1 MERSSAEGILEGR
14 QTIWF
19 RLDHEELGDPE
30 WAALA
35 IETRQAVTL
44 DRTAWYLFHL
54 TDWPWSEGEEE
65 PSHPTAQAG

>member
-30 WAALA
+30 WVAFA
-35 IETRQAVTL
+35 IETHQAVTL

-54 TDWPWSEGEEE
+54 TDWPWSEGEDE

>member
-1 MERSSAEGILEGR
+1 MHYGLYPQPRGLR

-44 DRTAWYLFHL
+44 DRTAWYLFRFN
-54 TDWPWSEGEEE
+54 DWPWSEEEDGSS
-65 PSHPTAQAG
+65 PSTAQAG